1 MGISTKTHKMLWGRS
16 GNRCAMP
23 GCRRVLYEDE
33 TLTDD
38 ASLLGEEAHIVARSP
53 EGPRG
58 DSPLTEE
65 ERDKYDNLILMC
77 RIHHR
82 IIDDQPLE
90 YTVDKL
96 HKIKSDH
103 LAWVEKNLSGDLDKQ
118 ADDEKYAMYIDKWI
132 ELGAIHDW
140 KTWTSYIFG
149 AGQPEIW
156 VSNFNDLKILNEY
169 LMNRVW
175 PKRYPTL
182 EFAFRNFRL
191 VLNDFL
197 NVFSKYSE
205 KVGDDENAIYSTE
218 KIYKRVRGWDPKEY
232 ARLGKILDY
241 HVDLVQDL
249 AVELTRSAN
258 LVCDQIRKT
267 LYPSFRINEGVL
279 LIESGPDFN
288 FQWTTAR
295 IEYPDVRMEEIS
307 YKGLRHL
314 MEDRVNWNYH
324 FGNGINES
332 YFPIDPTKG

>member
-1 MGISTKTHKMLWGRS
+1 MGKSTKTHKMLWGRS

-38 ASLLGEEAHIVARSP
+38 ASLLGEEAYIVARSP

-96 HKIKSDH
+96 HKMKSDH

-140 KTWTSYIFG
+140 KIWTSYIFG

-241 HVDLVQDL
+241 RTTQ
-249 AVELTRSAN
+249 N
-258 LVCDQIRKT
+258 LR
-267 LYPSFRINEGVL
+267 GL
-279 LIESGPDFN
+279 L
-288 FQWTTAR
+288 
-295 IEYPDVRMEEIS
+295 
-307 YKGLRHL
+307 
-314 MEDRVNWNYH
+314 
-324 FGNGINES
+324 
-332 YFPIDPTKG
+332 